1 VRTRCGGRAAVAA
14 VLAASLLSI
23 QCARKPA
30 PLAPIDRT
38 SFPLCSQIEPHDD
51 GVKYLA
57 TGLKGGTY
65 VLLGDAIAK
74 IARDNP
80 RARVEVCLTGGSSEN
95 LKLLAEGRVQFAL
108 VQLDTLHYAIEA
120 AHSKDDG
127 DEEDDSEHVS
137 LEAVRFVTFL
147 YSEKL
152 HVFVRPHLYLNSPA
166 DFNRNGGRGR
176 ENGVTRRARVWLG
189 PPRSGAR
196 QTASKVLQA
205 DGVPDEDIE
214 TIGTKLDDLNWNK
227 ASNCLLAKGDQGLV
241 AYFRVMAVPKHSPS
255 RPAEEGR
262 HLRSVCPPF
271 GTEAPPLSVDDLL
284 DADAQLM
291 PLPQALIDRLT
302 EDKLYVPTTI
312 DLGTYSELKRGVPT
326 IGIPTVLLTSL
337 PDDDGAAATV
347 KALIGEIERGK
358 GLIEDHIEDVELDQ
372 LDRRESLHGIGTHE
386 GAKKHLENRNP
397 TVLWGGLFALG
408 LLVAHAR
415 RNPGSFRRGLAARSY
430 MLVLSGSLTGVWLML
445 SLAMMRAEGHLNPKF
460 RTLGASFR
468 HTFQIVARMSDDRLM
483 TPEGEIWRWLGLL
496 LFPIILGWLFSDVIK
511 EAFRLSA
518 VKLAHLIRSAQVR
531 QAPSAFITIARCVQ
545 RIIRGFIGGSPASP
559 GSLVFL
565 NWNCRA
571 EQMANAMRNDDRLPS
586 GQVVVVGPSGSG
598 PQNGGAAGDVRF
610 VEGDPA
616 SRAAMEKAGVLDAS
630 AVTIVSA
637 WAPADPLDRRR
648 RVDPEY
654 ADAKTLLALL
664 AIRALCEDGDR
675 SRVLPITAEIR
686 LARNHQEAKNA
697 VQGGKLALTCVP
709 I

>member
-565 NWNCRA
+565 NWNWRA

>member
-1 VRTRCGGRAAVAA
+1 M
-14 VLAASLLSI
+14 
-23 QCARKPA
+23 
-30 PLAPIDRT
+30 
-38 SFPLCSQIEPHDD
+38 
-51 GVKYLA
+51 
-57 TGLKGGTY
+57 
-65 VLLGDAIAK
+65 
-74 IARDNP
+74 
-80 RARVEVCLTGGSSEN
+80 
-95 LKLLAEGRVQFAL
+95 
-108 VQLDTLHYAIEA
+108 
-120 AHSKDDG
+120 
-127 DEEDDSEHVS
+127 
-137 LEAVRFVTFL
+137 
-147 YSEKL
+147 
-152 HVFVRPHLYLNSPA
+152 
-166 DFNRNGGRGR
+166 
-176 ENGVTRRARVWLG
+176 
-189 PPRSGAR
+189 
-196 QTASKVLQA
+196 LQA

-241 AYFRVMAVPKHSPS
+241 AYFRVMAVPKHSQPS
-255 RPAEEGR
+255 RPADEGR
-262 HLRSVCPPF
+262 HPRSICPPF
-271 GTEAPPLSVDDLL
+271 GAEAPPLSVDDLL
-284 DADAQLM
+284 EADAQLM

-372 LDRRESLHGIGTHE
+372 LDRREPLHGIGTHE
-386 GAKKHLENRNP
+386 GAKKHLEARNP

-531 QAPSAFITIARCVQ
+531 QAPSAVITTAKCLQ
-545 RIIRGFIGGSPASP
+545 RIIRGLFGGPPASP

-571 EQMANAMRNDDRLPS
+571 GADGQRVAERRPAAERPGRRRWPVGIGAAEWRRGRRRQVRGRRSGLEGRDGEGGRARRERGHDRLGLGARGS
-586 GQVVVVGPSGSG
+586 AGP
-598 PQNGGAAGDVRF
+598 AAETSIPNMPTRRRCWRCWPFARCARTATGRACCRL
-610 VEGDPA
+610 PPKSA
-616 SRAAMEKAGVLDAS
+616 SRGIS
-630 AVTIVSA
+630 
-637 WAPADPLDRRR
+637 RRR
-648 RVDPEY
+648 
-654 ADAKTLLALL
+654 KTPC
-664 AIRALCEDGDR
+664 R
-675 SRVLPITAEIR
+675 
-686 LARNHQEAKNA
+686 EASWR
-697 VQGGKLALTCVP
+697 
-709 I
+709 